1 MSTALAQCVSI
12 LAPIVNCIQM
22 FPQVYKTYRTKHVK
36 DLSFYSIGLVLLTSI
51 LWLLHGYFIQDTS
64 LIAAGVI
71 SVIVNVSLLYL
82 FFKYK

>member
-1 MSTALAQCVSI
+1 MSTALAQCVSV

>member
-1 MSTALAQCVSI
+1 MSTALAQCVSV

-22 FPQVYKTYRTKHVK
+22 FPQVYKTYRTKRVK

-71 SVIVNVSLLYL
+71 SVIVNISLLYL

>member
-1 MSTALAQCVSI
+1 MASAIAQYVSI
-12 LAPIVNCIQM
+12 LAPIVKCIQM

>member
-1 MSTALAQCVSI
+1 MASVIAQYVSI